1 MSDTDRIEVVYDKE
15 CPICDFYCQHIGVRE
30 SVGELV
36 RIDARDDSEIMNE
49 ITSLG
54 LDIDEGM
61 VVRVGDEIHYGADA
75 IHELTKLSSEK
86 GFVNTAARLSF
97 GSRRLARLLYPL
109 FKSLRNLLLKV
120 LGKSRINNLQRTGND
135 RF

>member
-1 MSDTDRIEVVYDKE
+1 M
-15 CPICDFYCQHIGVRE
+15 
-30 SVGELV
+30 LV